1 MEIRYSIGDVEKFT
15 GVSKDRLRNYEDKG
29 LLFPQR
35 NRENEYR
42 SYGIEEILRVL
53 SIQQYREMGLGMNE
67 IGEIFLSN
75 DIQRISDIYKKH
87 SGKIDA
93 EILRLQKQSE
103 AITVAIEDCNHI
115 EQYLNRIVMK
125 PVTQYKLIA
134 GLSDTDAFSEYDV
147 FRESQIED
155 NAIIRH
161 IVRKIS
167 FEDDHVM
174 GNDVFVGVR
183 DTEVRDCVYTVI
195 CESYGEKVLEDAF
208 HKCISWTKEHNFK
221 TENCAYIRPLIVTH
235 TNMTINSFLE
245 IFAPIV

>member
-15 GVSKDRLRNYEDKG
+15 GVSKDRLRNYEEKG

-75 DIQRISDIYKKH
+75 DIRRISDIYTKH
-87 SGKIDA
+87 SAKIAAD
-93 EILRLQKQSE
+93 IIKLQKQSE

-125 PVTQYKLIA
+125 PITQYKLIA
-134 GLSDTDAFSEYDV
+134 RLSDTDTFSEYDV
-147 FRESQIED
+147 FRESQLDD

-167 FEDDHVM
+167 FEDDHVI
-174 GNDVFVGVR
+174 GNDVFVGAR
-183 DTEVRDCVYTVI
+183 HNEVRDCVYTVI
-195 CESYGEKVLEDAF
+195 CESFGEKVLEDTF

-221 TENCAYIRPLIVTH
+221 TENYAYIRPLIVTH
-235 TNMTINSFLE
+235 SSTTINSFLE